1 MAGDSDADQGKAMAR
16 RGSARRRKQ
25 RGGDT
30 LNQLPW
36 RRLRNR
42 YKPIEVL
49 DEDGLE
55 AIHNA
60 SMRILEEHGL
70 EFLHDEARSILRR
83 AGA

>member
-1 MAGDSDADQGKAMAR
+1 MAR
-16 RGSARRRKQ
+16 RGSARRRERR
-25 RGGDT
+25 RGEV

-55 AIHNA
+55 AIHDA

-70 EFLHDEARSILRR
+70 EFLNDQALSILKA
-83 AGA
+83 AGAEVDAAARNLRP